1 METAEL
7 TEHAWTMLTFERMS
21 HLESADTDDEVFR
34 RRMGMRTYFKELKMS
49 MQRIEETKIARAKN
63 ADGTVT
69 KTKAKKKKTKSTKP
83 KP

>member
-21 HLESADTDDEVFR
+21 PLESADTDDEVFR

-49 MQRIEETKIARAKN
+49 M
-63 ADGTVT
+63 
-69 KTKAKKKKTKSTKP
+69 
-83 KP
+83 